1 MLENGQIQGSNIIP
15 RDKIGNKAKIP
26 ELRPAT
32 PYMFVLEEELDGITA
47 STSVNITTSRPELE
61 MLATSIGK
69 TFVGIKWSRTGYSFK
84 GTWSRFFSTLVHRV
98 NFDFWSFRISGGIS

>member
-84 GTWSRFFSTLVHRV
+84 GTWSRLISPVNHRKILVL
-98 NFDFWSFRISGGIS
+98 GGIS